1 MNKVSWYFERH
12 RLFIVPFFIFKA
24 NSNPV
29 YSSPMNMGQISI
41 YTWIGGYLARRSFVL
56 WN

>member
-12 RLFIVPFFIFKA
+12 RLIIVPFFIFKA
-24 NSNPV
+24 NSSPV

-56 WN
+56 CN